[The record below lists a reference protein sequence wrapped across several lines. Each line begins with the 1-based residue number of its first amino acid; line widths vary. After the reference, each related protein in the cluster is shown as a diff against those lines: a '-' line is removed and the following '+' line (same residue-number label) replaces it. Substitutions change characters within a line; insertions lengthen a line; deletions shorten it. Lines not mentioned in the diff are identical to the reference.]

1 MLSKYVHPDLGVITL
16 SQSRRCTRISIS
28 IKASGEVR
36 LSYPTAISTKRALEF
51 LESRSEWIAQT
62 RQRMERRFGEHKTYS
77 ESEIEELRR
86 RAKEFLPTRVAEL
99 AAKFGFRYGRLTIRA
114 ARTKWGCC
122 TGQNNISLSL
132 YLMTLP
138 EHLRDFVI
146 LHELCHTLH
155 HDHSPRFHT
164 LLNQVTEGREA
175 ELSRQLRGIRR
186 TLNFRKGTSSDI
198 QRIMELVADAQEWF
212 RRSQID
218 QWQDGY
224 PTTAI
229 IEQDIVNQE
238 NYIVEHNGSIAATA
252 VISFAGEPT
261 YEKIAGKGWLNENYY
276 AVVHRIAVAD
286 EFRRMGIAREILHFT
301 EELCT
306 ERGVEDIRIDTH
318 KDNGAMRSLFKSM
331 GYTHCGRIRILSG
344 AYREAYHKNLAK

>member
-51 LESRSEWIAQT
+51 LESRSERIAQT

-146 LHELCHTLH
+146 LHELCHTQH
-155 HDHSPRFHT
+155 HNHSPRFHA

-198 QRIMELVADAQEWF
+198 QRIMALVADAQEWF
-212 RRSQID
+212 SRSQID

-224 PTTAI
+224 PTTEI
-229 IEQDIVNQE
+229 IKQDVENRE

-261 YEKIAGKGWLNENYY
+261 YEKITGKGWLNENCY
-276 AVVHRIAVAD
+276 AVVHRVAVAD

-301 EELCT
+301 EELCA
-306 ERGVEDIRIDTH
+306 ERGVVDIRIDTH
-318 KDNGAMRSLFKSM
+318 KDNGAMRSLLKSM
-331 GYTHCGRIRILSG
+331 GYTHCGRIRLLSG

>member
-1 MLSKYVHPDLGVITL
+1 MLSKYVHLDLGVITL

-36 LSYPTAISTKRALEF
+36 LSHPNAISTKRALEF
-51 LESRSEWIAQT
+51 LESRTEWIAQT
-62 RQRMERRFGEHKTYS
+62 RQRMERRFGERKTYS

-86 RAKEFLPTRVAEL
+86 HAKEFLPTRVAEL

-155 HDHSPRFHT
+155 HDHSPRFHA

-212 RRSQID
+212 HRSQID

-224 PTTAI
+224 PTTEI
-229 IEQDIVNQE
+229 IKQDVENRE

-261 YEKIAGKGWLNENYY
+261 YEKIAGKGWLNENCY
-276 AVVHRIAVAD
+276 AVVHRVAVAD

-301 EELCT
+301 EELCA

-318 KDNGAMRSLFKSM
+318 KDNGAMRSLLKGM
-331 GYTHCGRIRILSG
+331 GYTHCGRIRLLSG
-344 AYREAYHKNLAK
+344 AHREAYHKNLAK